1 MSIEGGKKVFMKENE
16 KASLSLSK
24 IICVGIILL
33 IFSGIGIGV
42 LATNT
47 QISNVKIILSNNYEM
62 NVVTSKSKISE
73 ILEENHIV
81 VLPDE
86 VVSPELES
94 EITANKVIKIT
105 KEQQGQEI
113 VKLAEQNEEITM
125 DKILESYSPIVEKI
139 VVERE
144 EIPFETITKDVSNNS
159 GDKENK
165 VLQEG
170 KNGIKEITYKIK
182 YQKEVEIEK
191 NKISENII
199 EEPVN
204 KVIQVNTKITSRAKS
219 VDRTAQSVAQA
230 ASASNSLAKRVE
242 GKVPTV
248 RTMNT
253 SAYTASTCGKAAN
266 SPGYGKTS
274 SGAKASAWYTI
285 AAGGAY
291 PIGTVVYIPYFSNK
305 PNGGWFV
312 VQDRGGAIS
321 NNRIDVYMNTYNE
334 CISFGRRNLECYV
347 YN

>member
-1 MSIEGGKKVFMKENE
+1 MKENE

-86 VVSPELES
+86 IVSPELES

-144 EIPFETITKDVSNNS
+144 EIPFETITKDISNNN

-182 YQKEVEIEK
+182 YQKDVEIEK
-191 NKISENII
+191 NKISENVI

-204 KVIQVNTKITSRAKS
+204 KIIQVNTKITARAKS

-274 SGAKASAWYTI
+274 SGAKASAWYTV
-285 AAGGAY
+285 AAGGAL

>member
-1 MSIEGGKKVFMKENE
+1 MKENE

-24 IICVGIILL
+24 ILCVGLILL
-33 IFSGIGIGV
+33 LFSGIGIGV

-62 NVVTSKSKISE
+62 NVITSKSKISE

-81 VLPDE
+81 ILPDE
-86 VVSPELES
+86 VVSPDENS
-94 EITANKVIKIT
+94 EITVNKIIRIT
-105 KEQQGQEI
+105 KQQKGQEI

-125 DKILESYSPIVEKI
+125 DKILEGYSPIVEKI

-159 GDKENK
+159 IDKENK

-170 KNGIKEITYKIK
+170 KNGVREITYKIK

-191 NKISENII
+191 TKISENVV
-199 EEPVN
+199 EEPIN
-204 KVIQVNTKITSRAKS
+204 KVIQIKSKITSRAKS
-219 VDRTAQSVAQA
+219 IDRTVQTTAQPVS
-230 ASASNSLAKRVE
+230 SSNSLAKRVE
-242 GKVPTV
+242 GKKPTV
-248 RTMNT
+248 KTMNT
-253 SAYTASTCGKAAN
+253 SAYTASTCGKSPN
-266 SPGYGKTS
+266 SSGYGKTS
-274 SGAKASAWYTI
+274 SGAKASAWYTV

-291 PIGTVVYIPYFSNK
+291 PIGTVIYIPYFSNK

-334 CISFGRRNLECYV
+334 CISFGRKNLECYV

>member
-62 NVVTSKSKISE
+62 NVVTSKNKISE